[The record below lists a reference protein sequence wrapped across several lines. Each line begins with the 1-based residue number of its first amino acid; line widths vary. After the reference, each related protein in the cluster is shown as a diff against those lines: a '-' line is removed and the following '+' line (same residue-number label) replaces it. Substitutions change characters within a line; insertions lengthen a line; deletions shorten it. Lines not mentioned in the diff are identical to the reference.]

1 MALPQP
7 VEDLMAKQLSE
18 QLAELSLLAKST
30 EAAVVAAQ
38 KEALDKIVA
47 GNGQARAATKV
58 VATVYRQI
66 KSVGGVAAR
75 NWSADQAKIAAE
87 IAVDY
92 AIASVEQAKLAVLD
106 AIDARAVVEEA
117 KQMEGA

>member
-1 MALPQP
+1 MP
-7 VEDLMAKQLSE
+7 KQLSE

-38 KEALDKIVA
+38 KEALDKIAA

-58 VATVYRQI
+58 VATVYQQI